1 MSLLV
6 FVMSIVF
13 VPYCAGAAVFAAL
26 DGNHLGMAFFL
37 VAMVGFL
44 VSAWHSA
51 PEQGA

>member
-26 DGNHLGMAFFL
+26 DGEYLEMAVFL
-37 VAMVGFL
+37 AAMVAFL
-44 VSAWHSA
+44 VSAWYSA